1 MNETLSPRARWAI
14 LFTAIASL
22 LFDGVELGLMPVA
35 SLSVSESL
43 LGRDFTPA
51 LGGSWFAR
59 FTGSLMLGAA
69 IGGILLG
76 QLGDLIGRTRALGI
90 SVLFYSGF
98 AGLGCLVQTQE
109 QMFALR
115 FLVGLGVGG
124 VWPNAIALAAECW
137 PERSKPTIAGLMG
150 AALNGGI
157 LLLSQVARLWPIT
170 ADSWRWIFAFAALP
184 LALGLLALFAIP
196 ESLAWKQ
203 SRKARSEEEANQTRK
218 NLALRE
224 LVLGSFWPITLFG
237 SLLGSIP
244 LVGAWAASKWMIPWA
259 DAVTRTIQPDYKAI
273 AQGWWALGAVIGSFL
288 GGQCAKALG
297 PRLSYALM
305 CLATTAVTAT
315 LFLASRPMEA
325 SFLPLVFVQGTIA
338 TLFFGWLP
346 LFLPALF
353 PTHLRATGTG
363 ISYNI
368 GRFATAAGVFLAGTL
383 FDLLGGSYPL
393 VGSISALVYL
403 LGIPVI
409 ALGPPIFLKKD

>member
-1 MNETLSPRARWAI
+1 MNEPLSPRARWTI

-43 LGRDFTPA
+43 LGSDFTPA
-51 LGGSWFAR
+51 LGGLWFAR

-69 IGGILLG
+69 VGGILLG

-98 AGLGCLVQTQE
+98 AGLGYYVQSQE
-109 QMFALR
+109 QMFVLR

-137 PERSKPTIAGLMG
+137 PDRSKPTIAGLMG
-150 AALNGGI
+150 AALNAGI
-157 LLLSQVARLWPIT
+157 LLLSQVARTWPIT
-170 ADSWRWIFAFAALP
+170 PHSWRWIFLFAALP
-184 LALGLLALFAIP
+184 FFLGLLALFAVP
-196 ESLAWKQ
+196 ESIAWKQ
-203 SRKARSEEEANQTRK
+203 SRNPRSEKDSGPASS

-224 LVLGSFWPITLFG
+224 LILGPSWRITLFG

-259 DAVTRTIQPDYKAI
+259 DAVTRTVQPDYKAI

-288 GGQCAKALG
+288 GGQCARLLG
-297 PRLSYALM
+297 PRLSYMLM
-305 CLATTAVTAT
+305 CLGTTAVTAT
-315 LFLASRPMEA
+315 LFLASRPLDA
-325 SFLPLVFVQGTIA
+325 LFLPLVLIQGTIA

-346 LFLPALF
+346 LYLPALF
-353 PTHLRATGTG
+353 PTPLRATGTG

-368 GRFATAAGVFLAGTL
+368 GRFATAAGVFLAGSL
-383 FDLLGGSYPL
+383 FDLFGGSYPL
-393 VGSISALVYL
+393 VGSVCALVYL

-409 ALGPPIFLKKD
+409 AFGPPIVLRKD